1 MALVQATLFS
11 LLAVKGAMLYV
22 SVLQPPAPGPHDAP
36 GEGRG
41 KAAAG

>member
-11 LLAVKGAMLYV
+11 LLAVNGAMLYL
-22 SVLQPPAPGPHDAP
+22 SVLQPHPPGAHDAP

-41 KAAAG
+41 EAAAG